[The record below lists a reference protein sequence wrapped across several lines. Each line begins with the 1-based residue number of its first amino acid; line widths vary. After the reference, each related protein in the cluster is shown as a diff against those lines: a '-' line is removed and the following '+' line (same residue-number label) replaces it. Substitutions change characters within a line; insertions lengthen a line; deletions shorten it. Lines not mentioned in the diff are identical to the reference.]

1 MRIFDG
7 EWINKER
14 GGLMADATLE
24 AVLAH
29 VAACSVC
36 TAANKRV
43 NDFCTDG
50 QVLFLEYASGHAPN
64 RAELVEITP
73 EQHDRLLAHARRRL
87 RNAGRN

>member
-1 MRIFDG
+1 
-7 EWINKER
+7 
-14 GGLMADATLE
+14 MADASLE

-43 NDFCTDG
+43 NDFCTEG
-50 QVLFLEYASGHAPN
+50 QVIFLEYAAGHAPTG
-64 RAELVEITP
+64 AEMVEITP
-73 EQHDRLLAHARRRL
+73 EQYQRLLEHARRRL